1 MAHVDY
7 PTLLVHWLFSFLA
20 AAIIVARV
28 VGRKIV
34 WRKLNLGD
42 WLSIA
47 AVVCIIIRL
56 IMIHFV
62 LTLGTSN
69 VPADYRRSHQ
79 FTPQEIAEREIGGKL
94 ALANRVFYNT
104 YLWLQKL
111 VLLDVYR
118 RLYQNLRFEKIVVTS
133 ILVIFF
139 GTYAACQITTFI
151 ECKPIQLYWQVVPDP
166 GSCVKAQLQLMV
178 VGVTNIVTDF
188 ILLVLPLPIVHQ
200 MLSATLQ
207 RKVQLVA
214 LFMLGI
220 FIIVITAVRLP
231 INYNNAESQLSR
243 TTWASTELVV
253 AAFVVNAP
261 TMYGLW
267 NKRRQDSKN
276 SASSHFT
283 GSGMYGLGTSRTHRK
298 LRDEESSGSDSYEMD
313 SPRGSSGPQ
322 SPKNAITLT
331 REVIVRSDT
340 IPRAERDNDRAMQ
353 PNPQAAWDSRK

>member
-1 MAHVDY
+1 MAHVDRT
-7 PTLLVHWLFSFLA
+7 TLLVHWLFSCVA
-20 AAIIVARV
+20 TVIIVARV
-28 VGRKIV
+28 VWRKIV

-47 AVVCIIIRL
+47 AIICIVIRMV
-56 IMIHFV
+56 MIHLV

-69 VPADYRRSHQ
+69 MSEEYRRSHQ
-79 FTPQEIAEREIGGKL
+79 FTPQEVAQCETGSKL
-94 ALANRVFYNT
+94 ALANRFVYTT

-118 RLYQNLRFEKIVVTS
+118 RLYQNLRFEKIIVTS

-139 GTYAACQITTFI
+139 GTYAACQITNFVECRPI
-151 ECKPIQLYWQVVPDP
+151 ELYWQVVPGP
-166 GSCVKAQLQLMV
+166 GSCVQAQVQLIV

-188 ILLVLPLPIVHQ
+188 ILLVLPLPVVCQ
-200 MLSATLQ
+200 MLSATWQ

-220 FIIVITAVRLP
+220 LIIIITAVRLP
-231 INYNNAESQLSR
+231 INHNNADSQLSR
-243 TTWASTELVV
+243 TTWASIELLV

-261 TMYGLW
+261 TLYGLW
-267 NKRRQDSKN
+267 NKRRQDSKHI
-276 SASSHFT
+276 ASSHMT
-283 GSGMYGLGTSRTHRK
+283 GPGMHGLGTSRTHRK
-298 LRDEESSGSDSYEMD
+298 LRDEESNGSESYQMD
-313 SPRGSSGPQ
+313 SPWGLSEPQ

-340 IPRAERDNDRAMQ
+340 IPQAELGNVGGIQ
-353 PNPQAAWDSRK
+353 PNSQAACDSRK